1 MFELWPTVRLLWKP
15 TGQLEYVRAAVWACA
30 VRPAGQSTAKPNARP
45 ILPAKIDI
53 RTTAKC
59 PEIIRFR
66 HQEGQRRT
74 AGHANVMARQADA
87 APCPC
92 RRYRTRRRT

>member
-15 TGQLEYVRAAVWACA
+15 TGQLEYVSAAAWACA
-30 VRPAGQSTAKPNARP
+30 VRPAGQSTTKPNARH

-53 RTTAKC
+53 RTAAKC

-66 HQEGQRRT
+66 YQEGQRRA
-74 AGHANVMARQADA
+74 AGRANVTARQAM
-87 APCPC
+87 
-92 RRYRTRRRT
+92 RRRVPVAVIAPGV